1 MGTHDWNKFL
11 TPEEIELMLDQ
22 AGMGTKIVNGM
33 LYVPGKS
40 IKAIYRFISPKLLPK
55 L

>member
-40 IKAIYRFISPKLLPK
+40 IKSHLSIHQPKIVK
-55 L
+55 